1 MDKNT
6 LNGFEVFEEFMPGSV
21 ANKNTFNTGL
31 EDNFDG
37 AGEELTDE
45 ELEEIRKNNNPD
57 KEEPKEEPK
66 DNTTVKTSSKKDKK
80 DKKEDDTDDDPDND
94 LDNND
99 DDTDNIVDDDIPSDN
114 SESDTVISFFDSI
127 SERLGWEDIEDDE
140 KPKTAEELVE
150 YFQEVIEENSVPQYA
165 SEEVEA
171 LDKFVK
177 NGGNLRDYFQID
189 GELDLEDF
197 EIEDNEVNQKLIL
210 KEFLKEKGFNNK
222 QIDKKLTK
230 YEDAGLLEDE
240 ATDALEALR
249 DIREQKKQQLLEE
262 QEKSAKELKKHQQ
275 DYFNSV
281 VTEIKGMD
289 NIRGIKIPQKDK
301 QALLEYIFKPTADGK
316 TQYQKDYSKSVKNL
330 LESAYFTMKGDT
342 LLKAAKSEGSTAAI
356 NKFKNSLSKT
366 GVSRK
371 TRRQDNTS
379 TESMWDSFARQLR
392 VD

>member
-6 LNGFEVFEEFMPGSV
+6 LNGFEVFEEFMPGGV
-21 ANKNTFNTGL
+21 ANKNTFNTSL
-31 EDNFDG
+31 EDDFDG

-57 KEEPKEEPK
+57 
-66 DNTTVKTSSKKDKK
+66 TVKTSSKKDKK
-80 DKKEDDTDDDPDND
+80 DKKEGDTDDDPDND

-99 DDTDNIVDDDIPSDN
+99 DDNDNIVDDGISDDD
-114 SESDTVISFFDSI
+114 SESDTIISFFDSI
-127 SERLGWEDIEDDE
+127 SERLGWEDVEDDE

-262 QEKSAKELKKHQQ
+262 QEKSAKELKKRQQ

>member
-21 ANKNTFNTGL
+21 ANKNTFNTSL
-31 EDNFDG
+31 EDDFDG

-57 KEEPKEEPK
+57 K
-66 DNTTVKTSSKKDKK
+66 DNSTVKTSSKKDKK

-99 DDTDNIVDDDIPSDN
+99 DDTDNIVDDGISDDD
-114 SESDTVISFFDSI
+114 SESDTIISFFDSI
-127 SERLGWEDIEDDE
+127 SERLGWEDVEDDE

-262 QEKSAKELKKHQQ
+262 QEKSAKELKKRQQ

>member
-1 MDKNT
+1 MDSNT
-6 LNGFEVFEEFMPGSV
+6 LNGFEVFEDFMMPGSNV
-21 ANKNTFNTGL
+21 NNNRMPGNENEF
-31 EDNFDG
+31 EG
-37 AGEELTDE
+37 ASEELTDE
-45 ELEEIRKNNNPD
+45 ELEELRKGNKGN
-57 KEEPKEEPK
+57 KEEEEDVDDPKNKP
-66 DNTTVKTSSKKDKK
+66 SKKSKP
-80 DKKEDDTDDDPDND
+80 EDNEEEEEEEEDNEPNNDPNND
-94 LDNND
+94 IDNNQ
-99 DDTDNIVDDDIPSDN
+99 
-114 SESDTVISFFDSI
+114 
-127 SERLGWEDIEDDE
+127 GEDIESNAVTSFFEALSDKMGWELDE
-140 KPKTAEELVE
+140 DEEIPQTPEELVE
-150 YFQEVIEENSVPQYA
+150 YFKDVIEENSVPQYA

-171 LDKFVK
+171 LDNFVK

-189 GELDLEDF
+189 GDLDLEQIN
-197 EIEDNEVNQKLIL
+197 IEDSEVNQKLVI
-210 KEFLKEKGFNNK
+210 KEFLKEKGFNAK
-222 QIDKKLTK
+222 QIEKKLTK
-230 YEDAGLLEDE
+230 YEEAGLLEDE

-262 QEKSAKELKKHQQ
+262 QEKSASELKKRQQ
-275 DYFNSV
+275 EYFNSV

>member
-1 MDKNT
+1 MDSNT

-21 ANKNTFNTGL
+21 INNNTSIN
-31 EDNFDG
+31 DSDIIDG
-37 AGEELTDE
+37 ASEELTEE
-45 ELEEIRKNNNPD
+45 ELEALTKKGKGSSNDD
-57 KEEPKEEPK
+57 KDAKQ
-66 DNTTVKTSSKKDKK
+66 
-80 DKKEDDTDDDPDND
+80 DKKEDKDNKQDPDDDSSKDDKDNKND
-94 LDNND
+94 KVD
-99 DDTDNIVDDDIPSDN
+99 DDTVIDTDNQADDDTEDNAVATFFEALSDK
-114 SESDTVISFFDSI
+114 I
-127 SERLGWEDIEDDE
+127 GWELDEDE
-140 KPKTAEELVE
+140 EIPQTPEELVE

-177 NGGNLRDYFQID
+177 NGGNLKDYFQID
-189 GELDLEDF
+189 GKLDLEDF
-197 EIEDNEVNQKLIL
+197 EIEDNEVNQKLVI
-210 KEFLKEKGFNNK
+210 KEFLKEKGFSSK

-262 QEKSAKELKKHQQ
+262 QEKSANELKKRQQ

>member
-6 LNGFEVFEEFMPGSV
+6 LNGFEVFEEFMPGGV
-21 ANKNTFNTGL
+21 ANKNTFNTSL
-31 EDNFDG
+31 EDDFDG

-66 DNTTVKTSSKKDKK
+66 D
-80 DKKEDDTDDDPDND
+80 KKEGDTDDDPDND

-99 DDTDNIVDDDIPSDN
+99 DDNDNIVDDGISDDD
-114 SESDTVISFFDSI
+114 SESDTIISFFDSI
-127 SERLGWEDIEDDE
+127 SERLGWEDVEDDE

-262 QEKSAKELKKHQQ
+262 QEKSAKELKKRQQ

>member
-1 MDKNT
+1 MDNNT

-21 ANKNTFNTGL
+21 VNNNTSIN
-31 EDNFDG
+31 DSDIIDG
-37 AGEELTDE
+37 ASEELTE
-45 ELEEIRKNNNPD
+45 KELEALTKKGKGSSNDD
-57 KEEPKEEPK
+57 KDAKQ
-66 DNTTVKTSSKKDKK
+66 
-80 DKKEDDTDDDPDND
+80 DKKEDKDNKQDPDDDSSKDDKDNKND
-94 LDNND
+94 KVD
-99 DDTDNIVDDDIPSDN
+99 DDTVIDTDNQADDDTEDNAVATFFEALSDKM
-114 SESDTVISFFDSI
+114 
-127 SERLGWEDIEDDE
+127 GWELDEDE
-140 KPKTAEELVE
+140 EIPQTPEELVE

-177 NGGNLRDYFQID
+177 NGGNLKDYFQID

-197 EIEDNEVNQKLIL
+197 EIEDNEVNQKLVI
-210 KEFLKEKGFNNK
+210 KEFLKEKGFSSK

-262 QEKSAKELKKHQQ
+262 QEKSANELKKRQQ
-275 DYFNSV
+275 EYFNSV

>member
-1 MDKNT
+1 MDNNT

-21 ANKNTFNTGL
+21 VNNNTSIN
-31 EDNFDG
+31 DSDIIDG
-37 AGEELTDE
+37 ASEELTEE
-45 ELEEIRKNNNPD
+45 ELEALTKKGKGSSNDD
-57 KEEPKEEPK
+57 KDAKQ
-66 DNTTVKTSSKKDKK
+66 
-80 DKKEDDTDDDPDND
+80 DKKEDKDNKQDPDDDPSKDDKDNKND
-94 LDNND
+94 KVD
-99 DDTDNIVDDDIPSDN
+99 DDTVIDTDNQADDDTEDNAVATFFEALSDKM
-114 SESDTVISFFDSI
+114 
-127 SERLGWEDIEDDE
+127 GWELDEDE
-140 KPKTAEELVE
+140 EIPQTPEELVE

-177 NGGNLRDYFQID
+177 NGGNLKDYFQID

-197 EIEDNEVNQKLIL
+197 EIEDNEVNQKLVI
-210 KEFLKEKGFNNK
+210 KEFLKEKGFSSK

-262 QEKSAKELKKHQQ
+262 QEKSASELKKRQQ
-275 DYFNSV
+275 EYFNSV

>member
-21 ANKNTFNTGL
+21 ANKNTFNTSL
-31 EDNFDG
+31 EDDFDG

-57 KEEPKEEPK
+57 
-66 DNTTVKTSSKKDKK
+66 TVKTSSKKDKK
-80 DKKEDDTDDDPDND
+80 DKKEDDIDDNSDDDLNDPDN
-94 LDNND
+94 NTD
-99 DDTDNIVDDDIPSDN
+99 DIVDDNIPDDN
-114 SESDTVISFFDSI
+114 SESDTIISFFDSI
-127 SERLGWEDIEDDE
+127 SERLGWEDVEDDE

-197 EIEDNEVNQKLIL
+197 EIEDNEVNQKLVI
-210 KEFLKEKGFNNK
+210 KEFLKEKGFSSK

-262 QEKSAKELKKHQQ
+262 QEKSASELKKRQQ
-275 DYFNSV
+275 EYFNSV

>member
-1 MDKNT
+1 MDNNT

-21 ANKNTFNTGL
+21 VNNNTSIN
-31 EDNFDG
+31 DSDIIDG
-37 AGEELTDE
+37 ASEELTEE
-45 ELEEIRKNNNPD
+45 ELEALTKKGKGSSNDD
-57 KEEPKEEPK
+57 KDAKQ
-66 DNTTVKTSSKKDKK
+66 
-80 DKKEDDTDDDPDND
+80 DKKEDKYDKQDPDDNSSKDDKDNKND
-94 LDNND
+94 KVD
-99 DDTDNIVDDDIPSDN
+99 DDTVIDADNQIDDNTEDNAVATFFEALSDKM
-114 SESDTVISFFDSI
+114 
-127 SERLGWEDIEDDE
+127 GWELDEDE
-140 KPKTAEELVE
+140 EIPQTPEELVE

-177 NGGNLRDYFQID
+177 NGGNLKDYFQID

-197 EIEDNEVNQKLIL
+197 EIEDNEVNQKLVI
-210 KEFLKEKGFNNK
+210 KEFLKEKGFSSK

-262 QEKSAKELKKHQQ
+262 QEKSANELKKRQQ
-275 DYFNSV
+275 EYFNSV

>member
-6 LNGFEVFEEFMPGSV
+6 LNGFEVFEEFMPGGV
-21 ANKNTFNTGL
+21 ANKNTFNTSL
-31 EDNFDG
+31 EDDFDG

-57 KEEPKEEPK
+57 K
-66 DNTTVKTSSKKDKK
+66 TVKTSSKKDKK
-80 DKKEDDTDDDPDND
+80 DKKEGDTDDDPDND

-99 DDTDNIVDDDIPSDN
+99 DDNDNIVDDGISDDD
-114 SESDTVISFFDSI
+114 SESDTIISFFDSI
-127 SERLGWEDIEDDE
+127 SERLGWEDVEDDE

-262 QEKSAKELKKHQQ
+262 QEKSAKELKKRQQ

>member
-1 MDKNT
+1 MDNNT

-21 ANKNTFNTGL
+21 VNNNTSINDSGII
-31 EDNFDG
+31 DG
-37 AGEELTDE
+37 ASEELTEE
-45 ELEEIRKNNNPD
+45 ELEALTKKGKGSSNDD
-57 KEEPKEEPK
+57 KDAKQ
-66 DNTTVKTSSKKDKK
+66 
-80 DKKEDDTDDDPDND
+80 DKKEDKDNKQDPDDDSSKDDKDNKND
-94 LDNND
+94 KVD
-99 DDTDNIVDDDIPSDN
+99 DDTVIDTDNQADDDTEDNAVATFFEALSDKM
-114 SESDTVISFFDSI
+114 
-127 SERLGWEDIEDDE
+127 GWELDEDE
-140 KPKTAEELVE
+140 EIPQTPEELVE

-177 NGGNLRDYFQID
+177 NGGNLKDYFQID

-197 EIEDNEVNQKLIL
+197 EIEDNEVNQKLVI
-210 KEFLKEKGFNNK
+210 KEFLKEKGFSSK

-262 QEKSAKELKKHQQ
+262 QEKSANELKKRQQ
-275 DYFNSV
+275 EYFNSV

>member
-1 MDKNT
+1 MDNNT

-21 ANKNTFNTGL
+21 VNNNTSIN
-31 EDNFDG
+31 DSDIIDG
-37 AGEELTDE
+37 ASEELTEE
-45 ELEEIRKNNNPD
+45 ELEALTKKGKGSSNDD
-57 KEEPKEEPK
+57 KDAKQ
-66 DNTTVKTSSKKDKK
+66 
-80 DKKEDDTDDDPDND
+80 DKKEDKDNKQDPDDDSSKDDKDNKND
-94 LDNND
+94 KVD
-99 DDTDNIVDDDIPSDN
+99 DDTVIDTDNQADDDTEDNAVATFFEALSDKM
-114 SESDTVISFFDSI
+114 
-127 SERLGWEDIEDDE
+127 GWELDEDE
-140 KPKTAEELVE
+140 EIPQTPEELVE

-177 NGGNLRDYFQID
+177 NGGNLKDYFQID

-262 QEKSAKELKKHQQ
+262 QEKSAKELKKRQR